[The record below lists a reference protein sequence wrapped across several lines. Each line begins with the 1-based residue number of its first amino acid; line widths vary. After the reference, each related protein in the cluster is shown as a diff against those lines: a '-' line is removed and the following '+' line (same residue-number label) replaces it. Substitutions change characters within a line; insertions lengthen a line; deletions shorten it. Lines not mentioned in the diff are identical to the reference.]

1 MTTEQIRATIQSPDY
16 DFLRKEP
23 RLGDNIMFLTVA
35 GSHAYGTNV
44 ETSDL
49 DIRGCAFNSRSDLI
63 GLSNFEQF
71 INNATDTTVYGFN
84 KLINLLLNCNPNTI
98 ELLGC
103 KPDHYLMMNEAG
115 KALIANRKMFLS
127 QRAAYS
133 FGGYATQQLKRLEN
147 ALARD
152 KLPQGKAEQH
162 ILHSAKNAVAAFE
175 VKHVPLGEGGM
186 KLYVDKSSRDDLDYE
201 LFCDVNINKYPA
213 RDFQTMINTLS
224 AVIRDYEKTGHRN
237 HKKDDAH
244 LNKHA
249 MHLVRLYL
257 MCIDILE
264 NEEIKTYRSD
274 EEREVLLNIRNG
286 LYQNE
291 DGTYQQEF
299 FDRIED
305 LEKLLDYAKKNTS
318 LPSHPD
324 MKRIEEFVMDINAS
338 SLNKGFTKEGVM
350 YDLR

>member
-1 MTTEQIRATIQSPDY
+1 M
-16 DFLRKEP
+16 
-23 RLGDNIMFLTVA
+23 
-35 GSHAYGTNV
+35 
-44 ETSDL
+44 
-49 DIRGCAFNSRSDLI
+49 
-63 GLSNFEQF
+63 
-71 INNATDTTVYGFN
+71 
-84 KLINLLLNCNPNTI
+84 
-98 ELLGC
+98 
-103 KPDHYLMMNEAG
+103 
-115 KALIANRKMFLS
+115 
-127 QRAAYS
+127 
-133 FGGYATQQLKRLEN
+133 
-147 ALARD
+147 
-152 KLPQGKAEQH
+152 
-162 ILHSAKNAVAAFE
+162 
-175 VKHVPLGEGGM
+175 
-186 KLYVDKSSRDDLDYE
+186 
-201 LFCDVNINKYPA
+201 FCDVNINKYPA

-274 EEREVLLNIRNG
+274 AEREMLLNIRNG

-299 FDRIED
+299 FDMIND
-305 LEKLLDYAKKNTS
+305 LEKLLDYAKKNTN
-318 LPSHPD
+318 LPPHPD

>member
-1 MTTEQIRATIQSPDY
+1 MTIEEIRAKIHSSEY
-16 DFLRKEP
+16 DFLYKEP

-44 ETSDL
+44 ATSDL
-49 DIRGCAFNSRSDLI
+49 DIRGCTLNSRSDLI

-71 INNATDTTVYGFN
+71 INNATDTTIYGFN

-103 KPDHYLMMNEAG
+103 KPEHYLILNDAG
-115 KALIANRKMFLS
+115 KALIENRKLFLS

-152 KLPQGKAEQH
+152 KLPQGKVEQH
-162 ILHSAKNAVAAFE
+162 ILTSAKNAVAAFE
-175 VKHVPLGEGGM
+175 VKHIPLGKGGM
-186 KLYVDKSSRDDLDYE
+186 KLYVDESDRDDLDYE
-201 LFCDVNINKYPA
+201 LFCDVNISKYPA

-274 EEREVLLNIRNG
+274 EEREMLLSIRNG

-291 DGTYQQEF
+291 DGTYKQEF

-318 LPSHPD
+318 LPPHPD
-324 MKRIEEFVMDINAS
+324 MKRIEEFVMTINAL
-338 SLNKGFTKEGVM
+338 SLKKG
-350 YDLR
+350 